1 MVCYWNQWL
10 ANSLEVEEPQS
21 SCLRDCPYVSHVLL
35 NLGPPAFFRRMWMA
49 TFGHWCAKPTQ
60 LFGTWHFS
68 WTLVGLVLLRNLI
81 GCWACVQLTPLCVIQ
96 HQGPSQFVSKFL
108 WPSSESRICDFHALV
123 LGAAG
128 SFKPDCRRSG
138 IPQSLHWLQQQ
149 VFKLPSKRAPRSKR
163 SIGDVKW
170 LDLLMFFLYVI
181 PIWYNIIYILM
192 LSIYYIVYVFP
203 IFISIVIYHIFYV
216 IPI

>member
-1 MVCYWNQWL
+1 MLLDPTAGEFSRVVSINGSTPKWSAIEINDWPILLRWSSLKVHAYGIAHMLPTYCWTWGLLHFSEECGWQLLGIGVLNQPNYL
-10 ANSLEVEEPQS
+10 GLGTSAAYGL
-21 SCLRDCPYVSHVLL
+21 
-35 NLGPPAFFRRMWMA
+35 LGP
-49 TFGHWCAKPTQ
+49 
-60 LFGTWHFS
+60 

-81 GCWACVQLTPLCVIQ
+81 GCWACVQLTPLCAIQ

-163 SIGDVKW
+163 SICDVKW

-181 PIWYNIIYILM
+181 PIW
-192 LSIYYIVYVFP
+192 
-203 IFISIVIYHIFYV
+203 
-216 IPI
+216 

>member
-1 MVCYWNQWL
+1 MLLDPTAGEFSRVVSINGSTPKWSAIEINDWPILLRWSSLKVHAYGIAHMFPTYCWTWGLLHFSEECGWQLLGIGVLNQPNYL
-10 ANSLEVEEPQS
+10 GLGTSAAYRL
-21 SCLRDCPYVSHVLL
+21 
-35 NLGPPAFFRRMWMA
+35 LGP
-49 TFGHWCAKPTQ
+49 
-60 LFGTWHFS
+60 

-128 SFKPDCRRSG
+128 SFKPNCRQSG

-170 LDLLMFFLYVI
+170 LDLLMFFPLCYPNMI
-181 PIWYNIIYILM
+181 
-192 LSIYYIVYVFP
+192 
-203 IFISIVIYHIFYV
+203 
-216 IPI
+216 